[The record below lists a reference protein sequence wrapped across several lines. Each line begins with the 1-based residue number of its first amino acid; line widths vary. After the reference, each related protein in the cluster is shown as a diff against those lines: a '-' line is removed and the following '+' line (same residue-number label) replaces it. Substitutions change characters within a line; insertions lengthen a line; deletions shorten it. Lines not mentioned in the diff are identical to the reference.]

1 MPRKPY
7 DQPAREHG
15 ALQYEVHKTRLG
27 YMVRQPS
34 GAVYHVTP
42 KGWRRVPDGVV
53 EEAMQIA
60 ENERSDAA

>member
-1 MPRKPY
+1 MPNP
-7 DQPAREHG
+7 QSEREHG
-15 ALQYEVHKTRLG
+15 ELQYEVHKTRIG

-53 EEAMQIA
+53 AEARRLA
-60 ENERSDAA
+60 EAEAA